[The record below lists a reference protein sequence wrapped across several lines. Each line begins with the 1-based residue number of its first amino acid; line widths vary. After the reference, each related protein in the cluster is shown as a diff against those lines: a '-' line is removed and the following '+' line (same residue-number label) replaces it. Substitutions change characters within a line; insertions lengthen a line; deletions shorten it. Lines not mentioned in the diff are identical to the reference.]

1 MRPLK
6 LLLPLLGTALIGCAP
21 AVVVRPLYD
30 SSEKFTVDKRIEG
43 EWITPDVDRSG
54 VEDRVFLRWSVGNYA
69 EIGGYPVTMRSLA
82 ADKDSSDS
90 PKEDTLADYH
100 VRLLTIDGK
109 LFFVADFEEQQIGS
123 LRIWPSD
130 LTPGLIPA
138 QVVGRLWVQQDFLR
152 VAFLDSEWVRKNV
165 PETEWVDLHNGDAPT
180 AALTS
185 PPAEVR
191 ALLSQVAENREAFG
205 LVLHFCR
212 VGNPCAAQVAEDEL
226 SRFPDDPQSVKA
238 AAELYERKGDFYRA
252 ISLRRHWV
260 EIDPKN
266 WEAHQ
271 ELGNVLLLHREFEA
285 ARQEFL
291 ASQQSLE
298 PKNAYSPYS
307 YDLAYSYYLEGNY
320 AEAAKAAEQYLS
332 QEFPDSTMILLRH
345 VALVRLGRASEA
357 RAFLEK
363 SIATF
368 KGSWEGHFLLLE
380 FQSRLTI
387 APSGVSSPEYAD
399 FYTNRAF
406 FRGMRL
412 ALNGDRANATAAFHE
427 VLASAH
433 RLSLLR
439 LASQIELER
448 LQAH

>member
-1 MRPLK
+1 M
-6 LLLPLLGTALIGCAP
+6 
-21 AVVVRPLYD
+21 
-30 SSEKFTVDKRIEG
+30 E
-43 EWITPDVDRSG
+43 
-54 VEDRVFLRWSVGNYA
+54 
-69 EIGGYPVTMRSLA
+69 
-82 ADKDSSDS
+82 
-90 PKEDTLADYH
+90 
-100 VRLLTIDGK
+100 
-109 LFFVADFEEQQIGS
+109 
-123 LRIWPSD
+123 IWPSD
-130 LTPGLIPA
+130 LVPGLIPA

-165 PETEWVDLHNGDAPT
+165 PEEEWVDMHNGDDAI
-180 AALTS
+180 AAFTS

-191 ALLSQVAENREAFG
+191 ALLSREAENREAFG

-212 VGNPCAAQVAEDEL
+212 VGNPCAPRAVEDEL
-226 SRFPDDPQSVKA
+226 RRYPDDPQTVKEA
-238 AAELYERKGDFYRA
+238 AGLYERKGDYSRA
-252 ISLRRHWV
+252 IRLRRHWV
-260 EIDPKN
+260 EIDPRN

-271 ELGNVLLLHREFEA
+271 ELADVLLLNRQFEA

-291 ASQQSLE
+291 ASKQSLE

-320 AEAAKAAEQYLS
+320 VEAAKAAEKYLS
-332 QEFPDSTMILLRH
+332 LEFPDSTMILLRY

-357 RAFLEK
+357 QAFLEK
-363 SIATF
+363 SVATL

-387 APSGVSSPEYAD
+387 APPGISSPEYVD
-399 FYTNRAF
+399 FRANRAF

-412 ALNGDRANATAAFHE
+412 ALNGDKSKASSAFQE
-427 VLASAH
+427 VLSSAH